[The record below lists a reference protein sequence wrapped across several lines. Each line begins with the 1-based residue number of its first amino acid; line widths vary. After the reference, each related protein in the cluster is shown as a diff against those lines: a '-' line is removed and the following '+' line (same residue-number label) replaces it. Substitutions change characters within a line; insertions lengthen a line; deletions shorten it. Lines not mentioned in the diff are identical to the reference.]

1 MQVLQICSYYA
12 VNDLYKNLF
21 SSLRLNN
28 IHSDIYIP
36 CRPKNIPKI
45 IENNEFY
52 DPVYNNGDNL
62 YEKLNNILAQYQ
74 FYMKNDNIYKY
85 MRKMINLKKYS
96 IIHSHSLFENGYLAY
111 KAKKEFGT
119 DYVVAVRNTD
129 VNGYFKI
136 AKHLRKIG
144 VEIMKNAKKV
154 VFISPSYKDF
164 VLHNYVKEKDFE
176 YINNKCVV
184 EPNGIDNYWIGNIL
198 KEDKSL
204 ENRNEVR
211 LIQVGRI
218 DKNKN
223 LDTSIEICKELRNR
237 GIKSYIKIIGNGNEK
252 ENLKN
257 KYKSL
262 EYVKF
267 YDKASKETLKEYYDD
282 SDIFI
287 MPSKYETFGLV
298 YPEAMSRGL
307 PVIYTK
313 GQGFDKYF
321 KDGEVGYP
329 IQYDSV
335 SEGVKVVIDI
345 MSNYTFISNNAKDNS
360 KRFSWDI
367 ISNDYKNIYLE

>member
-21 SSLRLNN
+21 LSLKLNN

-36 CRPKNIPKI
+36 CKPKNIPKTI
-45 IENNEFY
+45 GNNEFY

-62 YEKLNNILAQYQ
+62 YEKIHNVLAQYQ
-74 FYMKNDNIYKY
+74 FHVKNDNIYKS
-85 MRKMINLKKYS
+85 MRKLLNLKKYS
-96 IIHSHSLFENGYLAY
+96 IVHAHSLFENGYLAY
-111 KAKKEFGT
+111 RAKKEFGI

-129 VNGYFKI
+129 VNGYFKRAI
-136 AKHLRKIG
+136 HLRKIG
-144 VEIMKNAKKV
+144 VEIMKNAKRV
-154 VFISPSYKDF
+154 IFISPSYKEF
-164 VLHNYVKEKDFE
+164 VLNNYIKEKDFD
-176 YINNKCVV
+176 YINNKCLVK
-184 EPNGIDNYWIGNIL
+184 PNGIDDYWVSNII
-198 KEDKSL
+198 KEDKPL
-204 ENRNEVR
+204 KDRNEVK

-223 LDTSIEICKELRNR
+223 IDTSIEICKELRNR
-237 GIKSYIKIIGNGNEK
+237 GIKSYIKIIGDGNEK
-252 ENLKN
+252 KNLII

-267 YDKASKETLKEYYDD
+267 FDKVNKEKLKEYYDD
-282 SDIFI
+282 SNIFI

-307 PVIYTK
+307 PIIYTK

-329 IQYDSV
+329 IKYDSV
-335 SEGVKVVIDI
+335 NEGVEAVIDI
-345 MSNYTFISNNAKDNS
+345 INNYNFISNNAKNNS
-360 KRFSWDI
+360 KRFSWKI
-367 ISNDYKNIYLE
+367 ISDDYKEIYLE